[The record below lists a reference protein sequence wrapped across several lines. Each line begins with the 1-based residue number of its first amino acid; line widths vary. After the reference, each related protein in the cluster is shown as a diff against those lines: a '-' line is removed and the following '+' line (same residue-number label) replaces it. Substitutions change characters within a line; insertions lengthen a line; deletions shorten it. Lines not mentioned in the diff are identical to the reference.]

1 MEKPYLLHMI
11 TPEKNISPFDANMA
25 FDAGWDSII
34 PYTNVT
40 MEEIQ
45 ALVQDTIFSRSPST
59 VSKRT
64 AIFIGGRDTHIA
76 MDMLEETKKHMVP
89 TFEVPVF
96 ADPSGAFT
104 TAAGMV
110 AKTEKALKDK
120 FNLDFENLK
129 IAILGGTGPVGV
141 ASAVISSKAGNDVI
155 LIGRNQEKTEKVV
168 EMCNVKYG
176 SNSVVVGLDENKST
190 ILSDVDVVFNT
201 GAAGIQLMDD
211 SLVKASSHIKICADV
226 NAVPPSG
233 IAGADV
239 NDDVVKMEN
248 ASNDCYGI
256 GALAIG
262 NIKYKSQHDCLKLM
276 YTSDKPV
283 FLHFEHAF
291 EFAQK
296 DV

>member
-64 AIFIGGRDTHIA
+64 AIFIGGRDTHTA

-89 TFEVPVF
+89 PFEVPVF

-155 LIGRNQEKTEKVV
+155 LIGRNQGKTEKVV

-211 SLVKASSHIKICADV
+211 SLVKASSQIKICADV

-233 IAGADV
+233 IAGVDA

>member
-89 TFEVPVF
+89 PFEVPVF
-96 ADPSGAFT
+96 ADPNGAFT

-211 SLVKASSHIKICADV
+211 SLVKASSQIKICADV

-233 IAGADV
+233 IAGVEA

>member
-89 TFEVPVF
+89 PFEVPVF

-211 SLVKASSHIKICADV
+211 SLVKASSQIKICADV

-233 IAGADV
+233 IAGVEA

>member
-1 MEKPYLLHMI
+1 MI

-64 AIFIGGRDTHIA
+64 ALFIGGRDTHIA

-89 TFEVPVF
+89 PFEVPVF

-155 LIGRNQEKTEKVV
+155 LIGRNQEKTEKAV

-211 SLVKASSHIKICADV
+211 KLVKASSKIKICADV

-233 IAGADV
+233 IAGVDA

>member
-89 TFEVPVF
+89 PFEVPVF

-176 SNSVVVGLDENKST
+176 SNSVVVGLDENKGT

-211 SLVKASSHIKICADV
+211 NLVKASSKIKICADV

-233 IAGADV
+233 IAGVEA

>member
-1 MEKPYLLHMI
+1 MI

-34 PYTNVT
+34 PYTSVT

-89 TFEVPVF
+89 PFEVPVF

-211 SLVKASSHIKICADV
+211 SLVKASSQIKICADV

-233 IAGADV
+233 IAGVDA

>member
-89 TFEVPVF
+89 PFEVPVF

-155 LIGRNQEKTEKVV
+155 LIGRNLEKTEKVV

-211 SLVKASSHIKICADV
+211 SLVKASSQIKICADV

-233 IAGADV
+233 IAGVEA

-276 YTSDKPV
+276 HTSDKPV

>member
-89 TFEVPVF
+89 PFEVPVF

-211 SLVKASSHIKICADV
+211 SLVKASSQIKICADV

-233 IAGADV
+233 IAGV
-239 NDDVVKMEN
+239 ESNDDVVKMEN

>member
-1 MEKPYLLHMI
+1 MI

-34 PYTNVT
+34 PYTSVT

-89 TFEVPVF
+89 PFEVPVF

-211 SLVKASSHIKICADV
+211 SLVKASSQIKICADV

-233 IAGADV
+233 IAGVEA

>member
-89 TFEVPVF
+89 PFEVPVF

-120 FNLDFENLK
+120 FDLDFENLK
-129 IAILGGTGPVGV
+129 VAILGGTGPVGV

-211 SLVKASSHIKICADV
+211 SLVKASSQIKICADV

-233 IAGADV
+233 IAGVEA

>member
-64 AIFIGGRDTHIA
+64 AIFIGGRDTHTA

-89 TFEVPVF
+89 PFEVPVF

-211 SLVKASSHIKICADV
+211 SLVKASSQIKICADV
-226 NAVPPSG
+226 NAVPLSG
-233 IAGADV
+233 IAGVEA

>member
-59 VSKRT
+59 VSKRI

-89 TFEVPVF
+89 PFEVPVF

-211 SLVKASSHIKICADV
+211 SLVKASSQIKICADV

-233 IAGADV
+233 IAGVEA

>member
-89 TFEVPVF
+89 PFEVPVF

-176 SNSVVVGLDENKST
+176 SNSVVVGLDENKGT

-211 SLVKASSHIKICADV
+211 KLVKASSKIKICADV

-233 IAGADV
+233 IAGVEA

>member
-64 AIFIGGRDTHIA
+64 AIFIGGRDTHTA

-89 TFEVPVF
+89 PFEVPVF

-120 FNLDFENLK
+120 FDLDFENLK
-129 IAILGGTGPVGV
+129 VAILGGTGPVGV

-211 SLVKASSHIKICADV
+211 SLVKASSQIKICADV

-233 IAGADV
+233 IAGVEA

>member
-89 TFEVPVF
+89 PFEVPVF

-155 LIGRNQEKTEKVV
+155 LIGRNLEKTEKVV

-190 ILSDVDVVFNT
+190 ILSDVDVIFNT

-211 SLVKASSHIKICADV
+211 SLVKASSQIKICADV

-233 IAGADV
+233 IAGVEA

>member
-89 TFEVPVF
+89 PFEVPVF

-211 SLVKASSHIKICADV
+211 SLVKAPSQIKICADV

-233 IAGADV
+233 IAGVEA

>member
-1 MEKPYLLHMI
+1 
-11 TPEKNISPFDANMA
+11 
-25 FDAGWDSII
+25 
-34 PYTNVT
+34 
-40 MEEIQ
+40 
-45 ALVQDTIFSRSPST
+45 
-59 VSKRT
+59 
-64 AIFIGGRDTHIA
+64 
-76 MDMLEETKKHMVP
+76 MVP
-89 TFEVPVF
+89 PFEVPVF

-211 SLVKASSHIKICADV
+211 SLVKASSQIKICADV

-233 IAGADV
+233 IAGVEA

>member
-89 TFEVPVF
+89 PFEVPVF

-120 FNLDFENLK
+120 FSLDFENLK

-155 LIGRNQEKTEKVV
+155 LIGRNLEKTEKVV

-211 SLVKASSHIKICADV
+211 NLVKASSKIKICADV

-233 IAGADV
+233 IAGVDA

>member
-25 FDAGWDSII
+25 FDAGWQSVV

-59 VSKRT
+59 LKKT
-64 AIFIGGRDTHIA
+64 AIFIGGRDTHVA
-76 MDMLEETKKHMVP
+76 MDMLDETKKHMVP
-89 TFEVPVF
+89 PFEVPVF

-110 AKTEKALKDK
+110 AKTEKALKEK
-120 FNLDFENLK
+120 FNYEFKGLK

-141 ASAVISSKAGNDVI
+141 ASAVISSKAGNNVT
-155 LIGRNQEKTEKVV
+155 LIGRSEEKTTKVV
-168 EMCNVKYG
+168 NICNDRYG
-176 SNSVVVGLDENKST
+176 SDSVVPGVDADKEK
-190 ILSDVDVVFNT
+190 ILQDVDVVFNT

-211 SLVKASSHIKICADV
+211 SLVTAAKSLKICADV
-226 NAVPPSG
+226 NAVPPAG
-233 IAGADV
+233 IAGVDAM
-239 NDDVVKMEN
+239 DDVVEMKN
-248 ASNDCYGI
+248 SSSKTYSI

-262 NIKYKSQHDCLKLM
+262 NVKYKSQHDCLKLM
-276 YTSDKPV
+276 YTCDKPV
-283 FLHFEHAF
+283 YLHFEHAF

-296 DV
+296 DA

>member
-64 AIFIGGRDTHIA
+64 AIFIGGRDTHTA

-89 TFEVPVF
+89 PFEVPVF

-211 SLVKASSHIKICADV
+211 SLVKASSQIKICADV

-233 IAGADV
+233 IAGVDA

>member
-89 TFEVPVF
+89 PFEVPVF

-211 SLVKASSHIKICADV
+211 KLVKASSKIKICADV

-233 IAGADV
+233 IAGVEA
-239 NDDVVKMEN
+239 NDNVVKMEN

>member
-89 TFEVPVF
+89 PFEVPVF

-155 LIGRNQEKTEKVV
+155 LIGRNLEKTEKVV

-211 SLVKASSHIKICADV
+211 KLVKASSKIKICADV

-233 IAGADV
+233 IAGVEA
-239 NDDVVKMEN
+239 NDDVVKMVN

>member
-64 AIFIGGRDTHIA
+64 ALFIGGRDTHIA

-89 TFEVPVF
+89 PFEVPVF

-155 LIGRNQEKTEKVV
+155 LIGRNQEKTEKAV

-211 SLVKASSHIKICADV
+211 SLVKASSQIKICADV

-233 IAGADV
+233 IAGVEA

>member
-1 MEKPYLLHMI
+1 MI

-89 TFEVPVF
+89 PFEVPVF

-176 SNSVVVGLDENKST
+176 SSSVVVGLDENKST

-211 SLVKASSHIKICADV
+211 SLVKASSQIKICADV

-233 IAGADV
+233 IAGVEA

>member
-76 MDMLEETKKHMVP
+76 MDMLEETKKHMGP
-89 TFEVPVF
+89 PFEVPVF
-96 ADPSGAFT
+96 AAPSGAFT

-211 SLVKASSHIKICADV
+211 SLVKASSQIKICADV

-233 IAGADV
+233 IAGVEA